1 MIRTVQHGRI
11 GLVQLGQGGS
21 ALNYTFDAD
30 GLSNDPR
37 LPTYLQSLTPG
48 QLQTALNPDPT
59 GELTYQQ
66 TLAANDQY
74 IASGLNCD
82 GTDCGTTIPSGGLN
96 LNNLFPS
103 VPTWAWLVGGGLL
116 AFTILKK

>member
-1 MIRTVQHGRI
+1 MIRDTPRGRI
-11 GLVQLGQGGS
+11 GLVSLGQGGS
-21 ALNYTFDAD
+21 ALDYTFDSD

-59 GELTYQQ
+59 GQMTYQQ

-74 IASGLNCD
+74 VASGLNCD
-82 GTDCGTTIPSGGLN
+82 GTDCGTTIPTGL
-96 LNNLFPS
+96 NLFPS
-103 VPTWAWLVGGGLL
+103 IPTWAWIAGGAVL
-116 AFTILKK
+116 AFSLLRK